1 RRGDRMIARRQF
13 ITLLRGAAAAWP
25 LAARAQ
31 QPGRTY
37 KLAVLTANLREAPQN
52 QALLEELRRRGFIE
66 GQNVIVRGFGLRS
79 EQLPE
84 FAIESVNEGVDA
96 ILCGGG
102 PATRAAQAA
111 TRTVPI
117 VA

>member
-1 RRGDRMIARRQF
+1 MTSDMKRRVF
-13 ITLLRGAAAAWP
+13 ITLLGGAAAAWP

-52 QALLEELRRRGFIE
+52 LALLEELRRRGFIE
-66 GQNVIVRGFGLRS
+66 GQNVIVRGFNLRS

-102 PATRAAQAA
+102 PRNPCRASGDAN
-111 TRTVPI
+111 RSDNCRN
-117 VA
+117 